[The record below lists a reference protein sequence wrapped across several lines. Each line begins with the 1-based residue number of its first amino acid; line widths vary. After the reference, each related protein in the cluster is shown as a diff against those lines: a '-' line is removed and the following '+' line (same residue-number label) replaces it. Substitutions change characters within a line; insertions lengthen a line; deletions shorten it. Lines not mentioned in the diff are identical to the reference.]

1 MQAHKEKLIKTLA
14 KIIKKYRT
22 QTHKSI
28 YQISAES
35 FLDNSTW
42 QKIESAKY
50 KDIKLTNIWK
60 IAEGLDIYPD
70 ELIKEL
76 RLELG
81 KDFSITEDH
90 LN

>member
-1 MQAHKEKLIKTLA
+1 M
-14 KIIKKYRT
+14 
-22 QTHKSI
+22 
-28 YQISAES
+28 
-35 FLDNSTW
+35 DNSTW